1 MNRKQRTQYAFNVK
15 VISRNGCFY
24 HILNAHTQEEAVE
37 KAKKKVMTQHAMPR
51 RDYGSY
57 AVC

>member
-37 KAKKKVMTQHAMPR
+37 KAKKESHDATC
-51 RDYGSY
+51 Y
-57 AVC
+57 ATARLR